1 MADALL
7 KLQKLL
13 KEFDE
18 NYRRTTTL
26 ARNIEDLFKQI
37 MQEYRLNVVLQGKEI
52 DLEEF
57 DAFMKRPVAIIPTE
71 RPGEYIVA
79 APKFLKLQLGWLEA
93 SDEAYNYFRVN
104 SIVGLVTPLPDF
116 LKELL
121 KLPQPISVKVVDNTL
136 IAPPEAAEK
145 IREEFKEYVSKEVEP
160 GKFIIKAPKYFNILA
175 ALVDRGI
182 LPYAPRKVDLEDLK
196 KAPNEEELNML
207 YSWQRRAW
215 EAFLKTG
222 NIFLVWYN
230 GTGKTWFMAWVASK
244 LRGKILIVV
253 PTRTLRSQWKQY
265 LEAFNVE
272 PSRYTII
279 TYASAHKYRDK
290 KVDLLILDEAHRAPA
305 DKWAIA
311 AMIPSKYRIAATA
324 TPWREDGREKYLYA
338 IGGQPVPMTF
348 EEAQEVLALR
358 PAKFIVHIVKD
369 EMEKIRKAKE
379 IYESAPDKKTLI
391 FSDSIELG
399 KRLANIFGTEFIY
412 GETPE
417 DKRLKLLKEQTV
429 SVISRVGDM
438 GISLPT
444 VDRIIEVDFLG
455 RSRTQEG
462 QRYGRLLHAT
472 KAGEHHLIMT
482 EEEFE
487 KFSWRLI
494 GAMNLGATIKVER
507 NGKLMPLTAV
517 TVPRRYKLKTV
528 ATMPEKVEKKGEVI
542 LAPRPSII
550 TPTKEVRLEDLPL
563 GFQRKLKRLSS
574 AQRRFILYMLNNPGQ
589 EIDVESLAYKL
600 GFSSTASFYS
610 NVKPSKMMKQFKW
623 IKKIVKH
630 GTTYYVSSP
639 PETLLK

>member
-1 MADALL
+1 MNDSLS
-7 KLQKLL
+7 KLQRLFE
-13 KEFDE
+13 EFNE
-18 NYRRTTTL
+18 SYKKVTAL
-26 ARNIEDLFKQI
+26 AKDIEDLFKQA
-37 MQEYRLNVVLQGKEI
+37 MQEYRFNVVLQGQGI
-52 DLEEF
+52 DLEDF
-57 DAFMKRPVAIIPTE
+57 NAFMKRPVAIIPTE

-104 SIVGLVTPLPDF
+104 SIIGLVTPLPDF
-116 LKELL
+116 LKGLL
-121 KLPQPISVKVVDNTL
+121 KLPQPISVKVVANTL

-145 IREEFKEYVSKEVEP
+145 IREEFKKYISEEVEP

-182 LPYAPRKVDLEDLK
+182 LPYAPKKVDPKDLRK
-196 KAPNEEELNML
+196 TPSEEELSML

-279 TYASAHKYRDK
+279 TYASAHKYRNK

-324 TPWREDGREKYLYA
+324 TPWREDGRERYLYA

-369 EMEKIRKAKE
+369 EAGKIRKARE

-391 FSDSIELG
+391 FSDSIRLG
-399 KRLANIFGTEFIY
+399 KRLANIFGTEFVY

-417 DKRLKLLKEQTV
+417 DRRLKLLREQAV
-429 SVISRVGDM
+429 SVVSRVGDM
-438 GISLPT
+438 GVSLPT

-472 KAGEHHLIMT
+472 KAGEHHIIMT
-482 EEEFE
+482 EEEFN

-494 GAMNLGATIKVER
+494 GAMNLGASIKVEKD
-507 NGKLMPLTAV
+507 GKLMPLTAV
-517 TVPRRYKLKTV
+517 TVPRRYRLRAAAEPKRE
-528 ATMPEKVEKKGEVI
+528 AEEKVIVAPSREVFT
-542 LAPRPSII
+542 PSG
-550 TPTKEVRLEDLPL
+550 EVRLEDLPL
-563 GFQRKLKRLSS
+563 GLQRKLKRMSS
-574 AQRRFILYMLNNPGQ
+574 SQRRFILYMLNNPDQ
-589 EIDVESLAYKL
+589 EIDAETLAYEL
-600 GFSSTASFYS
+600 GFSSKHSFRS
-610 NVKPSKMMKQFKW
+610 SVKPSKLLKQFRW
-623 IKKIVKH
+623 IRKVTRR
-630 GTTYYVSSP
+630 GRTYYISAP
-639 PETLLK
+639 PRTLFKL